1 MISPL
6 AARAI
11 AQVIID
17 EGGLVDDPSDP
28 GGLTNHGFALN
39 RNPDLTAAEIRAMT
53 VPQATDRYLAKW
65 WQPYRWEDLPIPIA
79 LKVFNLA
86 IPDGPESAIRAL
98 QRACWAAGRK
108 VAENGVLGDGT
119 VSAAGANT
127 LSVLAALKSELA
139 AHFRIIAALHPA
151 EAKFLPG
158 WLDRAYRD
166 MPRE

>member
-11 AQVIID
+11 AQAIID
-17 EGGLVDDPSDP
+17 EGGLVDDPRDP
-28 GGLTNHGFALN
+28 GGLTNLGFALN
-39 RNPDLTAAEIRAMT
+39 RNPDLTAAQIRAMT
-53 VPQATDRYLAKW
+53 IPQATDRYLVKW

-86 IPDGPESAIRAL
+86 IPDGAQSAIRAL

-108 VAENGVLGDGT
+108 VPETGVLGDET
-119 VSAAGANT
+119 VAAAGANT

-139 AHFRIIAALHPA
+139 AHFRLVAAARPA
-151 EAKFLPG
+151 SSKFLAG

-166 MPRE
+166 VPRE